1 MKKLLALSVAL
12 ALAACGGGS
21 DKKSPALTGKLYGQ
35 TFDPSEMVF
44 SGPRSSDSC
53 SFTFSGT
60 TVAFGNSALIL
71 GFGAQS
77 GVCALATDACAGKKS
92 FPFVWGLV
100 ATARLGGAAQPLTT
114 GSYTVYADITQA
126 VPTNPLDPIRAAVFQ
141 GDRTDASCVPDAN
154 PPAATGTIRI
164 DALSASAVSGE
175 LDLTFA
181 DGQGGFLRGPFTAVP
196 CAGAEFD
203 ACLPAPPAC
212 TTGTPTCQ

>member
-12 ALAACGGGS
+12 TLAACGGS
-21 DKKSPALTGKLYGQ
+21 DNSGPALTGKLHGQ
-35 TFDPSEMVF
+35 TFDPTEVVF
-44 SGPRSSDSC
+44 SGPRSSDAC
-53 SFTFSGT
+53 TIDIAGT

-77 GVCALATDACAGKKS
+77 GVCALATDPCAGKKN

-100 ATARLGGAAQPLTT
+100 ASAMLGGAAQPVST

-126 VPTNPLDPIRAAVFQ
+126 VPSNPLAPIRAAVFQ
-141 GDRTDASCVPDAN
+141 GERTDASCVPDAN

-164 DALSASAVSGE
+164 DALSPSEVKGE
-175 LDLTFA
+175 IDLTFA

-203 ACLPAPPAC
+203 VCLPVPPAC
-212 TTGTPTCQ
+212 TTGAPTCQ